1 MELDREKFKIL
12 VARLESAGIS
22 SPDHDLRA
30 LAEYATT
37 HAQLDSLIEQ
47 RCQRVPLQHLTGLA
61 YFRHLSLEVGS
72 GVFIP
77 RPETELLAGAGIEY
91 LRNLSSQILEA
102 SEVKSELRKPLVF
115 DLCAGSGAIA
125 ISLATEIPNISV
137 HAVEV
142 SVDAAHWLIKNVDR
156 YSEQITRQNSRIT
169 IHIIDATATDKFSTW
184 FGKADLVLANPPY
197 IPDEM
202 VPREPEVRDYD
213 PHLALFGGPDG
224 LAVPLAVARTAAKLL
239 SDGGF
244 FGMEHADVQGE
255 GELGLPSSLREIQDS
270 GGAPVWFDVVD
281 HLDYNNLARFTTA
294 IKQPIN

>member
-1 MELDREKFKIL
+1 MELDREIFKSL
-12 VARLESAGIS
+12 FARLETAGIP

-37 HAQLDSLIEQ
+37 YAQLDSLIEQ
-47 RCQRVPLQHLTGLA
+47 RCQRIPLQHLTGLA

-91 LRNLSSQILEA
+91 LRNLSSQRLAA

-115 DLCAGSGAIA
+115 DLCAGSGAVA
-125 ISLATEIPNISV
+125 ISLATEVPNISV

-156 YSEQITRQNSRIT
+156 CSEQISNQNSRIT
-169 IHIIDATATDKFSTW
+169 VHILDATDVSKFSTW

-202 VPREPEVRDYD
+202 VPREPEVRDHD

-224 LAVPLAVARTAAKLL
+224 LAVPLAVARTAAELL
-239 SDGGF
+239 CEGGF
-244 FGMEHADVQGE
+244 FAMEHANVQGE
-255 GELGLPSSLREIQDS
+255 GESGLPTSLRGMQDA
-270 GGAPVWFDVVD
+270 GGVPVWSDVVD
-281 HLDYNNLARFTTA
+281 HLDYNNLPRFTTA
-294 IKQPIN
+294 IKQLVK